1 MVMPKKVNPIERRKL
16 FAEAAISVIAEKG
29 LENLR
34 LVDIAREAGL
44 TTGSL
49 THYFNDKDQVVAAA
63 LDHVIETAL
72 AQANSTEDGLI
83 PALLAFLPLDRDG
96 HAAARVW
103 LAFFSQSIGR
113 PSLSCMHRQYYEE
126 FVEALV
132 RILSSIPAL
141 KSHTPD
147 ALTMTANLLIA
158 LVDGILVRA
167 TLDPQGWP
175 PARQVEHLT
184 WGVNALTNATT
195 HLEVSAQ

>member
-1 MVMPKKVNPIERRKL
+1 MPKKVDPIERRKL

-83 PALLAFLPLDRDG
+83 PALLAVL
-96 HAAARVW
+96 HASPVLRGVRRGPREDTEQHPG
-103 LAFFSQSIGR
+103 SQK
-113 PSLSCMHRQYYEE
+113 P
-126 FVEALV
+126 
-132 RILSSIPAL
+132 
-141 KSHTPD
+141 HT
-147 ALTMTANLLIA
+147 
-158 LVDGILVRA
+158 
-167 TLDPQGWP
+167 
-175 PARQVEHLT
+175 
-184 WGVNALTNATT
+184 
-195 HLEVSAQ
+195 